1 MKLSVMAY
9 FENILVPERCWLFTS
24 RSLSVFNPSN
34 FAMLYFHSFI
44 LKDIQRMKAK
54 KPYLFVPLDVL

>member
-1 MKLSVMAY
+1 
-9 FENILVPERCWLFTS
+9 
-24 RSLSVFNPSN
+24 
-34 FAMLYFHSFI
+34 MLYFHSFI